1 MSSPKSAKEQLFEN
15 WNGKE
20 VNLLSSSPYTNFLKG
35 LKEKNIDIYNIAC
48 SLTEIYVDSQ
58 LTQSINPNICGF
70 LNEWLNNKKRI
81 NTDNEKDIE
90 KTKLWNNYV
99 EELWI
104 KLEQEKERNYWC
116 RRNFPSLPV
125 TTVFAACFTIFSC
138 VVIVFFIIYNYST
151 VRGWFRTFIKNKIGL
166 KQNLQ
171 GYISNGLL
179 GTSSEYSDLHSG
191 INRIHISYH
200 FARNS

>member
-1 MSSPKSAKEQLFEN
+1 MSSSKSAKEQLFEK

-20 VNLLSSSPYTNFLKG
+20 VNLLSSFPYTNFLRG
-35 LKEKNIDIYNIAC
+35 LNEKNIDIYNITC

-58 LTQSINPNICGF
+58 LAQSKNPNICVF

-81 NTDNEKDIE
+81 KTDNEKNIE

-116 RRNFPSLPV
+116 RRNFPSSPV

-138 VVIVFFIIYNYST
+138 AYRTIKDFFRSSIKKKIV
-151 VRGWFRTFIKNKIGL
+151 L

-171 GYISNGLL
+171 KYISNGLL
-179 GTSSEYSDLHSG
+179 GTSSEYSSSLTG
-191 INRIHISYH
+191 NNRIHISYL
-200 FARNS
+200 SEKYS

>member
-104 KLEQEKERNYWC
+104 KLEQEKE
-116 RRNFPSLPV
+116 L
-125 TTVFAACFTIFSC
+125 
-138 VVIVFFIIYNYST
+138 
-151 VRGWFRTFIKNKIGL
+151 RGWFRTIIKNKIGL
-166 KQNLQ
+166 EQNLQ